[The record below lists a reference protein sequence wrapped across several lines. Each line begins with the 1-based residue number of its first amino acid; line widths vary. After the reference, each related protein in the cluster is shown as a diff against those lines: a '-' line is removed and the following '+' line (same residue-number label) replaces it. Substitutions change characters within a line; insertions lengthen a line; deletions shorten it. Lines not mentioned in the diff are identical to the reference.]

1 MRHDAESNLVCSS
14 HKAQRADTMDRLR
27 ISQGHE
33 GNGAFRMFSNEG
45 LTRDN
50 EKCRKRRTNKR
61 SRKNDYLGH
70 FKKSY

>member
-50 EKCRKRRTNKR
+50 E
-61 SRKNDYLGH
+61 
-70 FKKSY
+70 